1 MMLKIYF
8 NNKALFVSKEVN
20 KEVAA
25 LKTNPNNLFIDRF
38 NDKDISLIIEKM
50 EDGADGGSII
60 NTPETE
66 VLNALKHHLTLVQAA
81 GGLVLTP
88 NQNVLLIFRRGKW
101 DLPKGKLDDGES
113 LEVCSI
119 REVEEETGLSN
130 IHLKEKLLITYH
142 TYYEKD
148 EHILKETHWYLMN
161 VQNEQE
167 LIPQTDEDIEK
178 CEWISFENLNT
189 YMQNTHPS
197 IIDVITKGKEIINK

>member
-1 MMLKIYF
+1 MLKIYI
-8 NNKALFVSKEVN
+8 NNKALFVTKEVN

-25 LKTNPNNLFIDRF
+25 LKANPNNLFIDRF

-101 DLPKGKLDDGES
+101 DLPKGKLDDGEA
-113 LEVCSI
+113 LDVCAV

-142 TYYEKD
+142 TYYEQG
-148 EHILKETHWYLMN
+148 EHILKETHW
-161 VQNEQE
+161 
-167 LIPQTDEDIEK
+167 
-178 CEWISFENLNT
+178 
-189 YMQNTHPS
+189 
-197 IIDVITKGKEIINK
+197 